1 MKHIPLLALA
11 FTALTFSLAA
21 CGDKDENDDNG
32 DGQLLCKEAKLVSC
46 EDAAIL
52 ELDLQNSIAPGLF
65 TNTVEGSDW
74 LTVVDATAGGFNA
87 NPPHAYVYGRFTANG
102 LEKVSLTD
110 EAALASMD
118 WDIAFRRYVARINS
132 GDSGP
137 SCVQAALL
145 ANTTYGAVTSANTAA
160 IYRDDDWLT
169 DSCDFVN
176 DGTGLPGA
184 PASAI
189 SGYWSYPG
197 CVSMTGNVYQ
207 LQLRDGR
214 VLKLTVEAYY
224 LPNVQAECQADDVT
238 TTTPTGSGTVRL
250 RWAFLGD

>member
-1 MKHIPLLALA
+1 MKQLSLLTLA
-11 FTALTFSLAA
+11 CAALTLAA
-21 CGDKDENDDNG
+21 CGGDDDKDDTG
-32 DGQLLCKEAKLVSC
+32 DGQLVCKEATPVSC

-52 ELDLQNSIAPGLF
+52 ELDLQNSVAPGLF

-74 LTVVDATAGGFNA
+74 LTLVDATAGGFNA
-87 NPPHAYVYGRFTANG
+87 NPPHAYVYGRFTADG

-137 SCVQAALL
+137 SCVRAALL
-145 ANTTYGAVTSANTAA
+145 ANTTYDAVTNIKTAA
-160 IYRDDDWLT
+160 VYRDDDWLT

-197 CVSMTGNVYQ
+197 CVRMTGNVYQ

-214 VLKLTVEAYY
+214 VLKLTVESYY
-224 LPNVQAECQADDVT
+224 HPNVQAECQANNAT
-238 TTTPTGSGTVRL
+238 STTPTGSGNVRV
-250 RWAFLGD
+250 RWAFLGE